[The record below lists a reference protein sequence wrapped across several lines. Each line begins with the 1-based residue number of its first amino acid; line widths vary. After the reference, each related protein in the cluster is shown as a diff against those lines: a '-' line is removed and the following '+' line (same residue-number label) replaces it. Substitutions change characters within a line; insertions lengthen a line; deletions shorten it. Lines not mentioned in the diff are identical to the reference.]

1 MCKYCEGYEPE
12 VIVSDPYN
20 VLMLK
25 ADELYFLS
33 QEGDD
38 DYELSGKINYCPM
51 CGRKLGDTDK

>member
-1 MCKYCEGYEPE
+1 MCKYCEVYEPE
-12 VIVSDPYN
+12 VIASDPYN

-25 ADELYFLS
+25 DDELYFLS

-51 CGRKLGDTDK
+51 CGRKLTEEK